1 MYLNLLLHHRS
12 KELGMGFRKLNG
24 KNIVITG
31 ASSGIG
37 RAMATQLVRSGNHVL
52 ALARREERL
61 KELQDELQL
70 AAGSLAYLAGDITLE
85 AYRQSAFDWI
95 SENWGG
101 TLDVLVNNAG
111 IGSIGPFAKSDE
123 VTLRKVMEVNF
134 FAAVELTRLSLSG
147 LKQSDVPVV
156 CNIASVLGH
165 TALPMKSEYCAS
177 KFAMHG
183 FSDALRI
190 EMAAEG
196 INVVLVS
203 PSTTRSEFF
212 AAVLSGASQ
221 QAKGMTADKVATLA
235 IKAIKKGKREVLLSW
250 GGRCLVAFDRLL
262 PSTLSRILTRWYAR
276 QSASKVGS

>member
-1 MYLNLLLHHRS
+1 MRS
-12 KELGMGFRKLNG
+12 RKLNG
-24 KNIVITG
+24 QNIVITG

-61 KELQDELQL
+61 AELQNELKL
-70 AAGSLAYLAGDITLE
+70 AGGSLAYLAGDITSGG
-85 AYRQSAFDWI
+85 YRQSVLDWI
-95 SENWGG
+95 SEYWDG

-111 IGSIGPFAKSDE
+111 IGSIGAFAESDE
-123 VTLRKVMEVNF
+123 ETLRKVMEVNF
-134 FAAVELTRLSLSG
+134 FAAVELTRLNLSA
-147 LKQSDVPVV
+147 LKQSEAPVV

-165 TALPMKSEYCAS
+165 TAMPMKSEYCAS

-212 AAVLSGASQ
+212 AAALSGSSQ
-221 QAKGMTADKVATLA
+221 QAKGMSPDKVASHTL
-235 IKAIKKGKREVLLSW
+235 KAIAKGKREVLLSW
-250 GGRCLVAFDRLL
+250 GGNCLVLVDRLF
-262 PSTLSRILTRWYAR
+262 PTTLFKFLKRWYRR
-276 QSASKVGS
+276 QSGAPG